1 MSTRSAFGDCKL
13 DCLLYKCIIK
23 LDCMSLM
30 LNGEPAP
37 GVLETPVRPVS
48 LTESHLRDKSH
59 SHHATDQTHRK
70 SLDLIHQTLTSVK
83 HYKGLTEP
91 LAESYVHVTLHIPEQ
106 TDNVMRYYASVLV
119 DGWLEMKT
127 ETFAIDETQ
136 DIWLISVPVFFSKV
150 NVTTTLDSRN
160 GAHLCVS
167 DPQKIEILQ
176 EPRKV
181 VISSMKHNSP
191 LCALKG
197 SHEDWSAHII
207 LVPVDENTSQQ
218 YLRRVDA
225 QSTHKD
231 VYDEWATYGNELRR
245 AVGSMTNS
253 PTLHLKL
260 DMKVE
265 NFEKLQTQIEVLTV
279 HLYQIY
285 QALHLTYDNPLLKL
299 IETHKPPD
307 DHGKKDIQEQLRL
320 GPAKDD
326 SPVNV
331 SDASPLV
338 DVKKCAGI
346 HGKINISIISKD
358 VVNGCKSLNKVWG
371 PDLTALVHETT
382 KGKKQAASRMS
393 ITKLLE
399 QRAKVCQDIEQKVE
413 ERSTMQDDTK
423 IKNNIKEVRGMYLA
437 VNCIDDCIISN
448 VNCMFSLPGG
458 QDSCIHPSLLRE
470 WSAYEEIDDV
480 FETKLS
486 DIMTKAMESRPGPY
500 HANYKTEICHQ
511 ILKYRFIKSLD
522 DSIPRIQT
530 SKGWRY
536 TAGFISTEHT
546 QMYNDKRP
554 DHTLDIHQRLMRLAP
569 TVDAD
574 RVVWD
579 MVLKGLVQL
588 QIMSAHTH
596 TFIVNAGQQIS
607 TRNSERE
614 DTVKEQHICH
624 IVSGIFR
631 PDSPLFSL
639 AQRMLSSDVSVY
651 KTHNLP
657 ALLNQ
662 ESVPHLLK
670 DKVDV
675 LNMKST
681 WDEL

>member
-1 MSTRSAFGDCKL
+1 
-13 DCLLYKCIIK
+13 
-23 LDCMSLM
+23 
-30 LNGEPAP
+30 
-37 GVLETPVRPVS
+37 
-48 LTESHLRDKSH
+48 
-59 SHHATDQTHRK
+59 
-70 SLDLIHQTLTSVK
+70 VK

-160 GAHLCVS
+160 GAHLVVS

-197 SHEDWSAHII
+197 SQEDWSAHII

-326 SPVNV
+326 SPVDV

-338 DVKKCAGI
+338 DVEKCAGLY
-346 HGKINISIISKD
+346 GKIHISILSID
-358 VVNGCKSLNKVWG
+358 VVNGCKRLNNLWG

-382 KGKKQAASRMS
+382 KGIMQAGAKMS

-399 QRAKVCQDIEQKVE
+399 QRATVCQEIEKIGA
-413 ERSTMQDDTK
+413 ERSTMHDDMPARLLIK
-423 IKNNIKEVRGMYLA
+423 IKNNINEVRGMYLA

-448 VNCMFSLPGG
+448 VNCMFSLPGRQG
-458 QDSCIHPSLLRE
+458 SCIHPTLLRE
-470 WSAYEEIDDV
+470 WSEFAKIDNV

-500 HANYKTEICHQ
+500 HANYKTEICNQ
-511 ILKYRFIKSLD
+511 ILKYRYIKSLD
-522 DSIPRIQT
+522 DHLPAGVRTQR
-530 SKGWRY
+530 GWKR

-546 QMYNDKRP
+546 QMYKDAPR
-554 DHTLDIHQRLMRLAP
+554 DCTLDIHPRLMRLAP

-639 AQRMLSSDVSVY
+639 AQRMLSSDVSVH